1 MISRL
6 VFFLVAAFWLAMN
19 ALLWRAEYGSRS
31 SGLSVPADLVWRK
44 ILTAPDASSL
54 TVYRDGKKSGFC
66 QFATSVEQA
75 LSALEE
81 NTVPPEGMVQ
91 QAGYQIRFDG
101 NVSLGEFVNRV
112 TFSGRVQFRSNR
124 DWRELHLKLSARGD
138 VVELRS
144 LAANRTVQL
153 KITSEGAVIEREFTF
168 AELQNPNQLLRA
180 IAGYPGDAWP
190 GELELIPWPQAP
202 GAPAADLRWEARH
215 DRLMIGSGPVSAYR
229 LETRILEHPVV
240 IYASMLGEILRV
252 ELPGGITAVLDQ
264 IGGPAGGRHD

>member
-1 MISRL
+1 MIPRL
-6 VFFLVAAFWLAMN
+6 AFFLVAAFWVAMN

-31 SGLSVPADLVWRK
+31 SGLSVPVDLVWRK
-44 ILTAPDASSL
+44 ILTAPDTSSL

-81 NTVPPEGMVQ
+81 DTLPPEGMLK

-101 NVSLGEFVNRV
+101 NVNIGEFTNR
-112 TFSGRVQFRSNR
+112 FAFNGRIQFRSSR

-138 VVELRS
+138 AVEIHS
-144 LAANRTVQL
+144 LATNQTVRL
-153 KITSEGAVIEREFTF
+153 KITGDGAVIEREFTF
-168 AELQNPNQLLRA
+168 EELQSPDTLLHA
-180 IAGYPGDAWP
+180 VAGDLGGGWP
-190 GELELIPWPQAP
+190 GKLDWFPGPQTP
-202 GAPAADLRWEARH
+202 GALAVDLHWEAH
-215 DRLMIGSGPVSAYR
+215 YDRLMIGLEPVSAYR

-240 IYASMLGEILRV
+240 IYASRLGEILRI

-264 IGGPAGGRHD
+264 VGGSGNGRHD